1 MRFNHITLRVA
12 DIPRS
17 RAFYLTLGFRFVVDE
32 AHYCRFLAPTGDS
45 TLSIEQHD
53 EAFKPGDQ
61 IGLEFDS
68 PEALDR
74 EVARLEAA
82 GLTFAQ
88 RPTDQRWLWRDA
100 RLVDPDGHELMLY
113 YAGKNRLD
121 PPWRVR

>member
-12 DIPRS
+12 DIPRA

-32 AHYCRFLAPTGDS
+32 PHYCRFLAPTGDA
-45 TLSIEQHD
+45 TLSIEKHD
-53 EAFKPGDQ
+53 EVFKPGDQ

-68 PEALDR
+68 LEALDG

-88 RPTDQRWLWRDA
+88 RPTDQSWLWRDA
-100 RLVDPDGHELMLY
+100 RLIDPDGHELMLY
-113 YAGKNRLD
+113 YAGRNRLD

>member
-1 MRFNHITLRVA
+1 MRFNHITLRVR
-12 DIPRS
+12 DIPRA

-32 AHYCRFLAPTGDS
+32 SHYCRFLSPFGDS

-53 EAFKPGDQ
+53 EAFRPGDQ

-68 PEALDR
+68 AEALDG

-82 GLTFAQ
+82 GLTFVQ
-88 RPTDQRWLWRDA
+88 QPTDQSWLWRDA
-100 RLVDPDGHELMLY
+100 RLLDPDGHELMLFH
-113 YAGKNRLD
+113 AGKNRLE

>member
-1 MRFNHITLRVA
+1 MRFNHITLRVR

-32 AHYCRFLAPTGDS
+32 SHYCRFLSPVGDS

-53 EAFKPGDQ
+53 EAFRPGDQ

-68 PEALDR
+68 AEALDA
-74 EVARLEAA
+74 EVARLQAA
-82 GLTFAQ
+82 GLTFVQ
-88 RPTDQRWLWRDA
+88 PPMDQSWLWRDA
-100 RLVDPDGHELMLY
+100 RLLDPDGHELMLFH
-113 YAGKNRLD
+113 AGKNRLD